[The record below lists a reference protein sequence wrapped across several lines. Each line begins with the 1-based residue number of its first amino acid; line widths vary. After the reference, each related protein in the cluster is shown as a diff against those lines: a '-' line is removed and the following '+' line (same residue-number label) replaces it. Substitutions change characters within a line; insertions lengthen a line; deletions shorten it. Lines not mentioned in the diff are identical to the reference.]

1 MIIIYFGLAIPFTQ
15 SMSGYAGSPL
25 GFLLPIFFTTYMIF
39 KYKINFN
46 EKSLLT
52 VLVILVIWSI
62 FQYLKQGYFTI
73 TTTFFLFY
81 NIITAFTISKIYG
94 LSFFLMFEKFVVW
107 LSVVSLIGWILVVII
122 PGPFSSLIT
131 LLGGF
136 KDDGTITA
144 NIFIYSL
151 TNNNYYSDF
160 TISRNSGFAW
170 EPGRFACILLI
181 AIFFNITRSKFRI
194 RKNINLFI
202 LMSAMLTTQST
213 TGYTGIII
221 FIFFYFLSMSKIKKI
236 MIVIPFTILAYLII
250 SLPFMSEKLKSQW
263 FDDDVL
269 NKVEVTKGWKK
280 SDEIFVPTRM
290 DGLALESL
298 NFLNDFM
305 LGYGTDQKDSFVQ
318 KTLFDRLFLAN
329 GLIKVFSK
337 FGIFLGLF
345 YYFMVYKFSKWH
357 SKIFNYKGK
366 LLYFCIFCIMSTSYS
381 FMKTPVLFSILF
393 FPYLMGG
400 KRFYPRNTNHKVGL
414 IDA

>member
-1 MIIIYFGLAIPFTQ
+1 MATPFTK
-15 SMSGYAGSPL
+15 SMSNYAGSPL
-25 GFLLPIFFTTYMIF
+25 GFLLPIFFTAYMIF

-46 EKSLLT
+46 KKSLLT
-52 VLVILVIWSI
+52 VLGILVIWSI
-62 FQYLKQGYFTI
+62 FQFLKQGYFTI
-73 TTTFFLFY
+73 TTSFFLYY
-81 NIITAFTISKIYG
+81 NIITAFIIFKIYG

-151 TNNNYYSDF
+151 TNNNYYSDYI
-160 TISRNSGFAW
+160 ISRNSGFAW
-170 EPGRFACILLI
+170 EPGRFASILLI

-194 RKNINLFI
+194 HKNINLFI
-202 LMSAMLTTQST
+202 LMSAVLTTQST
-213 TGYTGIII
+213 TGYAGIII
-221 FIFFYFLSMSKIKKI
+221 TIFFYFLNMSKIKKF
-236 MIVIPFTILAYLII
+236 MIVIPFIILAYLII

-263 FDDDVL
+263 FDDDVV
-269 NKVEVTKGWKK
+269 NKVEVTEGWKEN
-280 SDEIFVPTRM
+280 DEVMVPTRL

-337 FGIFLGLF
+337 FGIFLGLIF
-345 YYFMVYKFSKWH
+345 YFMVYKFSKWH

-366 LLYFCIFCIMSTSYS
+366 LLYFCIFCVISTSYS
-381 FMKTPVLFSILF
+381 FTKTPVLLSILF
-393 FPYLMGG
+393 FPYLMSG

-414 IDA
+414 NEA